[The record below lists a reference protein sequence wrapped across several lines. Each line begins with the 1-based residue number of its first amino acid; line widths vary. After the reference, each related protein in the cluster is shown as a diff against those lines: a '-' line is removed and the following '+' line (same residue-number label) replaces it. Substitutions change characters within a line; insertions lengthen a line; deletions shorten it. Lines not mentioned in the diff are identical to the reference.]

1 MTSATKTPPAS
12 ATASPSRAITAPA
25 LEARGLCKSF
35 RRKRGA
41 PEVDVLRDVSLS
53 VGDGE
58 FVAVVGPSG
67 SGKSTLLY
75 CLSSLEQPSSG
86 SVRIAG
92 EEVSGMSN
100 AQRARLRAERIGFV
114 FQQFNLIPSLDA
126 RENVALPARLRGAK
140 DANRRADAALE
151 AVGMTTRA
159 RHRPGTLSG
168 GEQQRVA
175 IARVLAAEPGIVFAD
190 EPTGALD
197 EASGAAVLDLLGGLA
212 TGGRSVVMVTHDLEA
227 ASRADRVLVIRD
239 GRLHADLVSP
249 TSEQIWSA
257 MTTKGEGR

>member
-1 MTSATKTPPAS
+1 MTTKTPLVS
-12 ATASPSRAITAPA
+12 ATASASRGADAPV

-75 CLSSLEQPSSG
+75 CLSSLEKPSSG

-100 AQRARLRAERIGFV
+100 AQRAQLRVERIGFV

-126 RENVALPARLRGAK
+126 RENVALPARLRGAR
-140 DANRRADAALE
+140 DADQRADAALN
-151 AVGMTTRA
+151 AVGMTIRA

-175 IARVLAAEPGIVFAD
+175 IARVLAAEPDIVFAD

-197 EASGAAVLDLLGGLA
+197 EASGAAVLDLLGRLA
-212 TGGRSVVMVTHDLEA
+212 TDGRAVVMVTHDLEA

-239 GRLHADLVSP
+239 GRLHADLASP
-249 TSEQIWSA
+249 TSAQIWNA
-257 MTTKGEGR
+257 MTAKGEGR